1 MAGRVVGYDARQ
13 GENAMKYGLP
23 FVLMLLL
30 FSACGGG
37 GGSRTYEDDDDDHY
51 TQDDLDK
58 ETEGVYRPSN
68 SGEDDDGVE
77 KGDREK
83 PAGEGDATVEKPAQ
97 PKEAP
102 KGEPKKETPRKE
114 DPKTPPATVEQPK
127 KEEPRKEEPRKE
139 EPKKEEPKKEEPKK
153 EEPRANDRMDLIT
166 AFIGD
171 VSRRMDSLE
180 DSKLWK
186 DFLRAKETFDDRVD
200 KGMEKRNNDQGKDA
214 EEAWANAIK
223 AWYEVRYMYELLLHM
238 NWKAAKD
245 FEPGIGLNFTEL
257 QAYSDAELRSADC
270 AQTKAAHELAEQ
282 EMTEVRQFQTDVLKY
297 DLVASKVYVDPKQ
310 EKKWSS
316 EKQKWKDATE
326 GKFDEKD
333 LKKYR

>member
-1 MAGRVVGYDARQ
+1 MNKWLILGMLILLAG
-13 GENAMKYGLP
+13 
-23 FVLMLLL
+23 
-30 FSACGGG
+30 CGSSG
-37 GGSRTYEDDDDDHY
+37 GGSTRDKGDDDDHY

-77 KGDREK
+77 KGDGEK
-83 PAGEGDATVEKPAQ
+83 PVREDDSTVEKPAQ
-97 PKEAP
+97 PKEEP
-102 KGEPKKETPRKE
+102 KEQPRKETPKKEPG
-114 DPKTPPATVEQPK
+114 PTVEQ
-127 KEEPRKEEPRKE
+127 RKKE

-153 EEPRANDRMDLIT
+153 EEPKANDRMDLIT

-186 DFLRAKETFDDRVD
+186 DFLKAKETFDDRVD
-200 KGMEKRNNDQGKDA
+200 KGMEKKNNDQGEDA

-238 NWKAAKD
+238 NWKAAKEFD
-245 FEPGIGLNFTEL
+245 TGVGLNLTEL
-257 QAYSDAELRSADC
+257 QEYSDDELKSHDC
-270 AQTKAAHELAEQ
+270 AQTKAAYELAEP
-282 EMTEVRQFQTDVLKY
+282 EMKEVRQFQTDVLKY
-297 DLVASKVYVDPKQ
+297 DLVAGKVYVDPKQ
-310 EKKWSS
+310 EKKWSG
-316 EKQKWKDATE
+316 EKQKWQDATE